1 MRESEMDP
9 PAQEII
15 TKDNIKL
22 IIDVIASI
30 RVIDSLKAIKSVK
43 DYKKAVE
50 SAIIANVFSTLGNK
64 KLEEIQKNPR

>member
-1 MRESEMDP
+1 MKFDP

-50 SAIIANVFSTLGNK
+50 SAIIANVLAH
-64 KLEEIQKNPR
+64 LETRN